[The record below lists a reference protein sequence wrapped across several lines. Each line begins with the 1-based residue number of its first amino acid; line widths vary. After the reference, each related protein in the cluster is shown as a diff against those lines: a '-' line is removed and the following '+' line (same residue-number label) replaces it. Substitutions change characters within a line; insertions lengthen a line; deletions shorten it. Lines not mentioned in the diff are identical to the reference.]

1 MSVQQDL
8 AKAKS
13 LLKKGRVPEAR
24 EHYYR
29 VLAKFP
35 NNKTALDGLKHIS
48 GVGSDPI
55 AQKRASELHQIVA
68 LFKSGKTVAA
78 YERFV
83 VLEADHPEHPEL
95 LNLKGALLSRQDRLA
110 EAIEAYERC
119 LELRPNQLEVL
130 VNLGK
135 ALLAVGR
142 LQDGIRRHHEALTL
156 APRNP
161 GVVLR
166 LAGALRTAGER
177 NAARQVLET
186 AATLMPQ
193 NVEIQAELAN
203 LKSFK
208 AGDPQLGHLEKLRDT
223 PGLKAGQIRSVN
235 FALGRAYD
243 SAGLYEQAFDA
254 FGRGNAERRAEFD
267 YSPEQDLAL
276 FNNVKAAFDTG
287 LSNLMDETAGPQPIF
302 IVGMPRSGTTLTE
315 QILGAHP
322 EVQGAGEL
330 RFFAQFVRPIFLE
343 HGKDARGLLD
353 ASRLATLR
361 DDYLATIA
369 GLAEGANFVVDK
381 MPINFSFVGVI
392 AAMFPK
398 APILHM
404 KRDARAVCW
413 SIFRQNFG
421 SSGNRYAFNLEETV
435 AFHGLYEDLM
445 EFWHDKLPG
454 RILDVPYEDL
464 TQNPES
470 QVRRILE
477 YCGLEWDPGV
487 LAFHETKRAVRTA
500 SSAQVREAIY
510 TGSSQEWRNYAPFV
524 GAAFDGLGEA

>member
-35 NNKTALDGLKHIS
+35 NNKTALDGLKQIS
-48 GVGSDPI
+48 GVGSNPI
-55 AQKRASELHQIVA
+55 AQKRATELHQIVA

-95 LNLKGALLSRQDRLA
+95 LNLKGALLSRQDRMA
-110 EAIEAYERC
+110 EAIVAYERC

-130 VNLGK
+130 INLGK

-142 LQDGIRRHHEALTL
+142 LEEGIRRHHEALTL
-156 APRNP
+156 APKNP

-177 NAARQVLET
+177 DAARQVLDT

-208 AGDPQLGHLEKLRDT
+208 PGDPQLRHLERLRDA
-223 PGLKAGQIRSVN
+223 PDLNGGQIRMVN

-267 YSPEQDLAL
+267 YTPEQDRVL
-276 FNNVKAAFDTG
+276 FDDIKAVFDKDLPG
-287 LSNLMDETAGPQPIF
+287 LTDETTGPQPIF

-315 QILGAHP
+315 QIIGSHTEA
-322 EVQGAGEL
+322 QGAGEL
-330 RFFAQFVRPIFLE
+330 RFFAQFVRPMFRE
-343 HGKDARGLLD
+343 HGKDTRDLLD
-353 ASRLATLR
+353 ERRLTALR

-369 GLAEGANFVVDK
+369 GLSEGASFVVDK

-421 SSGNRYAFNLEETV
+421 SSGNRYAFNLDETV
-435 AFHGLYEDLM
+435 AFHELYEDLM
-445 EFWHDKLPG
+445 KFWHERLPG

-464 TQNPES
+464 TQDPEN
-470 QVRRILE
+470 QVRIILE

-487 LAFHETKRAVRTA
+487 LAFHEAKRAVRTA
-500 SSAQVREAIY
+500 SSAQVRKAIY